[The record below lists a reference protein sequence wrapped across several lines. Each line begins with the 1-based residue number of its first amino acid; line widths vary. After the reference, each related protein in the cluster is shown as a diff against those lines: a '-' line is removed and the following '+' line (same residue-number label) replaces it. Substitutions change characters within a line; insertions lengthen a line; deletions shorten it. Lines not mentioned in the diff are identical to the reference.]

1 MGVLMGYAGLCALWI
16 PLSAW
21 MMPNSPFRVGQVYL
35 LTSKWRFE
43 VRQRSGAGQC
53 VGGGCSKSGCISG
66 WELIGVQRGLPK
78 HATHGLGLLCY
89 TAM

>member
-43 VRQRSGAGQC
+43 VRQRSGAGC
-53 VGGGCSKSGCISG
+53 VWEEVFEVWLYIRVGGD
-66 WELIGVQRGLPK
+66 
-78 HATHGLGLLCY
+78 
-89 TAM
+89 